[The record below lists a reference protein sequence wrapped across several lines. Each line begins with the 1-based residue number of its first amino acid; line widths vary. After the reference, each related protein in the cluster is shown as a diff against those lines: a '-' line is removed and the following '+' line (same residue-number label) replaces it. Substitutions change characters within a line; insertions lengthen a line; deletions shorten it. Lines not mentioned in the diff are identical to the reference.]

1 MRCWT
6 QNKNN
11 KKNGKQKGWKKQ
23 KHLLLLLCCFS
34 AMYVCISPR
43 YQRKLLSQK
52 PKQNQTKRNDKL
64 LKVPQS
70 QRKVQFL
77 FSILIRTAYAYV
89 YMYKYVHMCAIYAPP
104 KYYCQCYFSVFFFL
118 ASAAVPNHKSHNSWA
133 RGKASWSLG
142 PPAYPY
148 ISEFYRIYLVHTYVL
163 AHLIL
168 VPWVRPMTPTNFD
181 RTLVYRGVAF
191 ATSSFCPFRIHYVG
205 TRFLFQK
212 KKIGQTSLPIIWLRL
227 TNEPLARTDRLV

>member
-1 MRCWT
+1 MFFANTQSATGISHRCAAEHKT
-6 QNKNN
+6 KIIKKMENRKVEKNKNIFCFFFVVFLLCMYAFHHVISENSFHKNQNK
-11 KKNGKQKGWKKQ
+11 
-23 KHLLLLLCCFS
+23 
-34 AMYVCISPR
+34 
-43 YQRKLLSQK
+43 
-52 PKQNQTKRNDKL
+52 TKRNETTNCWRCPNRSEKCSSCFRFWFGL
-64 LKVPQS
+64 HMHMYICTNMYICALYMHPRNIIASV
-70 QRKVQFL
+70 
-77 FSILIRTAYAYV
+77 IL
-89 YMYKYVHMCAIYAPP
+89 
-104 KYYCQCYFSVFFFL
+104 VFFFL

-212 KKIGQTSLPIIWLRL
+212 KKLDKPVCQ
-227 TNEPLARTDRLV
+227 